1 MNAEIEPYSDES
13 LESFLLRLSQYRGY
27 DRFAY
32 FAEDI
37 WQDTLFQHQATPGA
51 FPFELNRVN
60 VYHAQTTSQMRLRV
74 LLDLE
79 NQLKLGKFQ
88 LLQIALSHSKA
99 TFSPDYR
106 AVHRQG
112 IDYPLLFIRHQSTP
126 VCPQCLAEAPYIRQ
140 QWHLLPFKACPKHHC
155 KLVERCPECGK
166 LLNYQSA
173 ESIAHCECGFS
184 LAKSTPVKA
193 ELSKLKA
200 AQWLNGEVIEEA
212 GVMGLP
218 LTISARFG
226 FLLWYLG
233 QLDVSEISFEHFLTY
248 CSTWPQQFDAE
259 LEKRIK
265 HADATRV
272 NNWNKL
278 FFSEVFGS
286 LLKNSQQLPHSQLSQ
301 NIALAQILQ
310 YLTRLVSQHP
320 RSKHAN
326 IGDIL
331 LSSLEASAIL
341 GCSTKE
347 VARLYQF
354 GELKAQVTLKL
365 RHNLSKYDSVFFLR
379 DVIELRLAKM
389 NCESDGLQNYLPEWS

>member
-1 MNAEIEPYSDES
+1 MNAEIEPYLDES

-27 DRFAY
+27 ERFAY

-37 WQDTLFQHQATPGA
+37 WQNTLFQHEATPGA

-112 IDYPLLFIRHQSTP
+112 IDYPLLFIRNQSTP

-140 QWHLLPFKACPKHHC
+140 YWHFMPGKACPKHHC

-166 LLNYQSA
+166 LLDYQST
-173 ESIAHCECGFS
+173 ESIGHCECGFS
-184 LAKSTPVKA
+184 LAKTTPVKA
-193 ELSKLKA
+193 EISELKA
-200 AQWLNGEVIEEA
+200 AQWLNGEAIDEP

-218 LTISARFG
+218 LTISARYG

-233 QLDVSEISFEHFLTY
+233 QLELSEISFEHFLAY

-259 LEKRIK
+259 LEKRTK
-265 HADATRV
+265 HADAIRV
-272 NNWNKL
+272 KSWNKL
-278 FFSEVFGS
+278 FFSEVFGTF
-286 LLKNSQQLPHSQLSQ
+286 LKNSRQLPNSLLSQ
-301 NIALAQILQ
+301 NIVLAEIFQ
-310 YLTRLVSQHP
+310 YLMRLVSKHP

-354 GELKAQVTLKL
+354 GELKAQINLKL
-365 RHNLSKYDSVFFLR
+365 HHNLSKYDSVFSLR
-379 DVIELRLAKM
+379 DVVELRLAQM
-389 NCESDGLQNYLPEWS
+389 NCESDGLQNYLLEW